1 MGEWILQ
8 RCNKDEEDNST
19 GGGDRGRSCV
29 REEPTAEGA
38 L

>member
-19 GGGDRGRSCV
+19 SGGDGRRGGV
-29 REEPTAEGA
+29 REEPTAQGA